1 MWWKNEKKSFGC
13 NQSNPYKKTQGMASV
28 STAAFSGESWGED
41 VLSGAGSAPKGAQV
55 PLPPSSEEVVLLSST
70 ATSETSIKT
79 HTSYRY
85 TATGEVEK
93 VTRRYRVVTLRT
105 RVPPA
110 VRQRR
115 ENLIKFGA
123 AAVDSA
129 EENAKLTKDS
139 KEDVFL
145 ELPSAGEEREERATR
160 EARTAGVRKWRAAAR
175 ASPFP
180 RKSHPTRLLTHFPPP
195 PHTPPSLT
203 SSTPCRAWA
212 RAAFARARTG
222 P

>member
-1 MWWKNEKKSFGC
+1 
-13 NQSNPYKKTQGMASV
+13 MASASV
-28 STAAFSGESWGED
+28 AAAFSGESWGED

-160 EARTAGVRKWRAAAR
+160 EARTAGVRWAPRRPAPPTLPSRRAPPLPCPP
-175 ASPFP
+175 SPHS
-180 RKSHPTRLLTHFPPP
+180 RT
-195 PHTPPSLT
+195 HTPSHFSL
-203 SSTPCRAWA
+203 PCRAWA
-212 RAAFARARTG
+212 RAASARARTG